1 MTDPKHTAP
10 KEPEIDCDDL
20 PKLTAEEWAYIAEI
34 EDSEPEDDA

>member
-1 MTDPKHTAP
+1 MTEPTVPDPQP
-10 KEPEIDCDDL
+10 DDVECEDV